1 MPETAAAARRILVV
15 DDDDALRHLL
25 QVLLESDGYTVVTA
39 ASTQA
44 ALAALR
50 EREIAPDLVLCDVR
64 LPDAAPFALVDHLA
78 SDPATMHLPL
88 VVCSGAVRE
97 LEQAGERLAQPHV
110 AVLLKPFDIDALL
123 ATVARLLRSTAGTS
137 P

>member
-39 ASTQA
+39 STTQE

-50 EREIAPDLVLCDVR
+50 EGPPDLVLCDVR
-64 LPDAAPFALVDHLA
+64 LPDAPPFALVDHLA
-78 SDPATMHLPL
+78 SDLATMHLPL

-97 LEQAGERLAQPHV
+97 IEQAGERLARPHL

-123 ATVARLLRSTAGTS
+123 ATVARLLTSTADTVS
-137 P
+137 